1 MQQRHPFPA
10 SPDGWFCVAD
20 SDALAL
26 REVKAVRYFGR
37 ELVLWRTENGEARL
51 ANAHCPHLGAHIG
64 FGGKVQDG
72 TLRCPFHGWRFDPAG
87 RCVEVPYA
95 KRIPPH
101 AALTMWPVVERNG
114 CVFAWH
120 HAKGAPPAWEIP
132 VVPEWGAEGWS
143 APVRRSFRVRAHCQE
158 MAENVVDDAHF
169 KYVHGTHTMPRSTA
183 TIEGH
188 VFRVTSVSMVGTP
201 RGEAQGR
208 IEIASYGFGF
218 GLTRFVGVIE
228 TLVVITGAPI
238 DEEWSETTLRFM
250 VRRLAS
256 EDATKGVGR
265 AFVAEIDRQFG
276 QDIPIWENKIHL
288 PRPLLCDGDGPITL
302 LRRWAR
308 QFYSGLSEVPETM
321 GVPLEA

>member
-1 MQQRHPFPA
+1 MQRRFPFPA

-20 SDALAL
+20 SDELAPG
-26 REVKAVRYFGR
+26 EVKALRYFGR
-37 ELVLWRTENGEARL
+37 DLVLWRTARGEARL
-51 ANAHCPHLGAHIG
+51 ADAYCPHLGAHLGI
-64 FGGKVQDG
+64 GGKVQDD

-101 AALTMWPVVERNG
+101 AKLTMWPVVERNG
-114 CVFAWH
+114 CVLVWH
-120 HAKGAPPAWEIP
+120 HAKRASPSWEVP
-132 VVPEWGAEGWS
+132 VVPEWGAAGWS
-143 APVRRSFRVRAHCQE
+143 APVRRTFRVRAHCQE

-169 KYVHGTHTMPRSTA
+169 RYVHGTHTMPRSTA
-183 TIEGH
+183 ELDGH
-188 VFRVTSVSMVGTP
+188 IFRLTSVSMVGTP
-201 RGEAQGR
+201 RGETEGR

-238 DEEWSETTLRFM
+238 DDEWSETTLRFM
-250 VRRLAS
+250 VRKLAND
-256 EDATKGVGR
+256 DATKGVGR

-288 PRPLLCDGDGPITL
+288 PRPLLCDGDGPIAL

-308 QFYSGLSEVPETM
+308 QFYSDLSEVPDAT

>member
-1 MQQRHPFPA
+1 MRRPLPFPA
-10 SPDGWFCVAD
+10 VPDGWFCVAD
-20 SDALAL
+20 SEELAPGS
-26 REVKAVRYFGR
+26 VKAIRYFGR
-37 ELVLWRTENGEARL
+37 ELVLWRTTSGEARL
-51 ANAHCPHLGAHIG
+51 ADAFCPHLGAHLGI
-64 FGGKVQDG
+64 GGKLLGD
-72 TLRCPFHGWRFDPAG
+72 TLRCPFHGWCFDPTG

-101 AALTMWPVVERNG
+101 AALAMWPVAERNG

-120 HAKGAPPAWEIP
+120 HAKGEAPSWEVP

-169 KYVHGTHTMPRSTA
+169 RYVHGTHTMPRSSA
-183 TIEGH
+183 EIDGH
-188 VFRVTSVSMVGTP
+188 IFRVTSISMVGTP
-201 RGEAQGR
+201 RGETEGR

-218 GLTRFVGVIE
+218 GVTRFVGVIE

-238 DEEWSETTLRFM
+238 DDEWSETTLRFM
-250 VRRLAS
+250 VRKLAN

-288 PRPLLCDGDGPITL
+288 PRPLLCDGDGPIAL

-308 QFYSGLSEVPETM
+308 QFYSGLPQEPEVM